1 MDKIIDIFHVALMAI
16 LLIFLVVILLGLSI
30 GMYNAYKSDQI
41 VTKELQRL
49 QKKHDSLL
57 IVRDSLINEGYER
70 N

>member
-16 LLIFLVVILLGLSI
+16 LLVFLVVILLGLSI
-30 GMYNAYKSDQI
+30 GMYNSYKSDQI